1 MTSTSHRSELDQTAA
16 LQRIDTLYSAVSE
29 LVLVGADLDRIA
41 AEVTRILGVGIAVT
55 STDGRERG
63 GSLSDE
69 VRAHLVVADLVD
81 PTGRFRVERLRGQ
94 EEEGSTPLEDGEV
107 RVVNVSASGSDLVR
121 VICVSPDHP
130 VPPADLQAL
139 ERAATV
145 VALLVTRQ
153 QAVAAVE
160 NKYRGDFLR
169 NVFLGRAGE
178 DDFVIDHARTLG
190 WDLDRPM
197 VVLSAEIDPQPP
209 EEEVA
214 PARTRR
220 EWQERFAAAWRIVCE
235 AQDRSIPTVDFSN
248 EVVCLV
254 PLPDHP
260 DPEERDRLLRLEVL
274 ALVSGVSGDRGG
286 GRRPFSVGVSRPAAR
301 LAELPPAYHQARRA
315 TEVGRRTTGGRS
327 TTWFDDL
334 GLHRLIA
341 LVPDNAELRA
351 FAQDVL
357 GPLAED
363 TEEADGLRTTLQVL
377 LDTNLNV
384 AEAARLQFF
393 HYNTMRYRVGKLERM
408 LGPFTTDPHLRL
420 NIAVALQVLDFR
432 R

>member
-1 MTSTSHRSELDQTAA
+1 MTRNGDGIDRRQAEVLE
-16 LQRIDTLYSAVSE
+16 RIDTLHTALSEAV
-29 LVLVGADLDRIA
+29 LAGADLDQVA
-41 AEVTRILGVGIAVT
+41 AEVTRILEVGIVVT

-63 GSLSDE
+63 ASLTDE
-69 VRAHLVVADLVD
+69 ERQRIAAADLVD
-81 PTGRFRVERLRGQ
+81 PTGRYRVERLKGPD
-94 EEEGSTPLEDGEV
+94 GAAYGDGGEV

-121 VICVSPDHP
+121 LICFSPDRLL
-130 VPPADLQAL
+130 PPDDVAAL

-145 VALLVTRQ
+145 LALLVTRQ

-178 DDFVIDHARTLG
+178 DDFVIDHARSLG
-190 WDLDRPM
+190 WDLDHAM
-197 VVLSAEIDPQPP
+197 VVVSAELDPQTPG
-209 EEEVA
+209 EERA
-214 PARTRR
+214 SARTRR
-220 EWQERFAAAWRIVCE
+220 EWQERFAAAWVLVCG
-235 AQDRSIPTVDFSN
+235 AQDPPVPTVDFSN

-254 PLPDHP
+254 PVPAEGD
-260 DPEERDRLLRLEVL
+260 EEKRDRRLRLDVDT
-274 ALVSGVSGDRGG
+274 LVSGVAGDRGG
-286 GRRPFSVGVSRPAAR
+286 GRRPFSVGVSRPVTS
-301 LAELPPAYHQARRA
+301 LAELPAAYHQARRA
-315 TEVGRRTTGGRS
+315 TEVGRRASGGRS

-341 LVPDNAELRA
+341 LVPDDAELHA

-357 GPLAED
+357 GSLAED
-363 TEEADGLRTTLQVL
+363 TTEAEDLRATLQVL

-393 HYNTMRYRVGKLERM
+393 HYNTMRYRVGKLERL

>member
-1 MTSTSHRSELDQTAA
+1 MNSLEK
-16 LQRIDTLYSAVSE
+16 IDTLHSVLSQ
-29 LVLVGADLDRIA
+29 LVLEGANLDQIA
-41 AEVTRILGVGIAVT
+41 AEVTRLLGVGIVVT

-63 GSLSDE
+63 ASLEDDL
-69 VRAHLVVADLVD
+69 RARIAAADLLD
-81 PTGRFRVERLRGQ
+81 PTGRFRVERLRNP
-94 EEEGSTPLEDGEV
+94 EGDGGAPFSDGEV
-107 RVVNVSASGSDLVR
+107 RLIKVSASGTDLVR
-121 VICVSPDHP
+121 LICVSPDRP
-130 VPPADLQAL
+130 IPADDAVAL

-145 VALLVTRQ
+145 VALLWTRQ

-169 NVFLGRAGE
+169 NVFLGRAG
-178 DDFVIDHARTLG
+178 DDAYVLDHARGLG

-197 VVLSAEIDPQPP
+197 VVLVAEMDPP
-209 EEEVA
+209 EPADE
-214 PARTRR
+214 PTSARTSR
-220 EWQERFAAAWRIVCE
+220 EWQERFSAAWRLVCE
-235 AQDRSIPTVDFSN
+235 GRDRTIPTVDFSD
-248 EVVCLV
+248 EVVVLV
-254 PLPDHP
+254 PVPVHEDAA
-260 DPEERDRLLRLEVL
+260 EQERLLRLEVEH
-274 ALVSGVSGDRGG
+274 LVSGVSGDRGG
-286 GRRPFSVGVSRPAAR
+286 GRRPFSVGVSRPVSALAA
-301 LAELPPAYHQARRA
+301 LPAAYHQARRA
-315 TEVGRRTTGGRS
+315 TDVGRRITGGRS

-341 LVPDNAELRA
+341 LVPDDSELRA

-357 GPLAED
+357 GELAED
-363 TEEADGLRTTLQVL
+363 TPEAVDLRATLQVL

-393 HYNTMRYRVGKLERM
+393 HYNTMRYRVGKLERL